1 MGSEKNR
8 KKIMIDM
15 EVKFQ
20 TIFRHKSDITIYSGD
35 KTKSVALLYGG
46 MSAERE
52 VSISS
57 SQGTLKSLIA
67 LGYKVIAID
76 VGADLAKILMD
87 QKPNIVFNCLH
98 GTYGE
103 DGCIPGMLNMMHIPY
118 THSGL
123 LASAMWFNKEKS
135 REFFLTHNIK
145 CARSILVNKSDHFKT
160 DPMPRPYVIKPL
172 TQGSSIGIKIIFEDT
187 DFNFADYDFEYGDR
201 ILVEEYVKGREIQ
214 VAILNGKALGTLEV
228 IPTERSFYDYDTKY
242 KDGLAK
248 HETPANISPEVE
260 KQAME
265 ISEYIFNHTGCNGVG
280 RAEFLLNDE
289 DELFI
294 LELNTHPGFT
304 PLSIVPEIAQKV
316 AGIPFEQL
324 VQEIL
329 QTAKYEK

>member
-1 MGSEKNR
+1 
-8 KKIMIDM
+8 
-15 EVKFQ
+15 
-20 TIFRHKSDITIYSGD
+20 
-35 KTKSVALLYGG
+35 

-57 SQGTLKSLIA
+57 SQGTLKSLIS

-76 VGADLAKILMD
+76 VGADLSKVLLD
-87 QKPNIVFNCLH
+87 QKPDLVFNCLH

-103 DGCIPGMLNMMHIPY
+103 DGSIPGMLNMMRIAY

-135 REFFLTHNIK
+135 REFFLAHNIK
-145 CARSILVNKSDHFKT
+145 CAKSVLVNKSDNIMV
-160 DPMPRPYVIKPL
+160 DPIARPYVIKPL

-187 DFNFADYDFEYGDR
+187 DFKFADYDFEYGDR

-214 VAILNGKALGTLEV
+214 VALLNGVALGTLEV
-228 IPTERSFYDYDTKY
+228 VPTERAFYDYDTKY
-242 KDGLAK
+242 KDGLAQ
-248 HETPANISPEVE
+248 HISPADISAEVTRE
-260 KQAME
+260 AMK
-265 ISEYIFNHTGCNGVG
+265 ISEYIFNYTNCNGVA
-280 RAEFLLNDE
+280 RAEFLLNDK

-304 PLSIVPEIAQKV
+304 PLSIVPEIAQKI
-316 AGIPFEQL
+316 AGISFEQL

-329 QTAKYEK
+329 NTARYEE

>member
-1 MGSEKNR
+1 MYAFDNIEK
-8 KKIMIDM
+8 KMLDM
-15 EVKFQ
+15 AVQFK
-20 TIFRHKSDITIYSGD
+20 TIFRSKSDVTIYSGD

-57 SQGTLKSLIA
+57 SHGTLKAMIA

-76 VGADLAKILMD
+76 VGADLAKILLD
-87 QKPNIVFNCLH
+87 HKPDIVFNCLH

-135 REFFLTHNIK
+135 REFFLTHNIR
-145 CARSILVNKSDHFKT
+145 CAKSIILNKADGIKN
-160 DPMPRPYVIKPL
+160 DPIPRPYVIKPL
-172 TQGSSIGIKIIFEDT
+172 TQGSSIGIEIIFEDT
-187 DFNFADYDFEYGDR
+187 DFDFSTYSFEYGDR

-214 VAILNGKALGTLEV
+214 VALLNGKALGILEV
-228 IPTERSFYDYDTKY
+228 VPTERAFYDYDTKY
-242 KDGLAK
+242 KEGLAN
-248 HETPANISPEVE
+248 HVVPADISEEVAKE
-260 KQAME
+260 AIR
-265 ISEYIFNHTGCNGVG
+265 ISEYIFNNTGCNGVA
-280 RAEFLLNDE
+280 RSEFLLNE
-289 DELFI
+289 QDELFI

-316 AGIPFEQL
+316 AGINFEQL

-329 QTAKYEK
+329 KTAKYEV

>member
-1 MGSEKNR
+1 
-8 KKIMIDM
+8 MIDM
-15 EVKFQ
+15 ALKFQ
-20 TIFRHKSDITIYSGD
+20 TIFRQKSDITIYSGD

-57 SQGTLKSLIA
+57 SVGTLKALIS

-76 VGADLAKILMD
+76 VGADLAKVLIEY
-87 QKPNIVFNCLH
+87 KPNIVFNCLH

-135 REFFLTHNIK
+135 REFFLTHNIR
-145 CARSILVNKSDHFKT
+145 CAKSILINKIDNLQA
-160 DPMPRPYVIKPL
+160 DPLPRPYVIKPL
-172 TQGSSIGIKIIFEDT
+172 TQGSSIGIKIIFEET
-187 DFNFADYDFEYGDR
+187 DFDFADYNFEYGDR
-201 ILVEEYVKGREIQ
+201 ILVEEYIKGREIQ
-214 VAILNGKALGTLEV
+214 VALLNGIAIGTLEV

-242 KDGLAK
+242 IDGLAK
-248 HETPANISPEVE
+248 HITPADISPDIQ
-260 KQAME
+260 KQVMQ
-265 ISEYIFNHTGCNGVG
+265 ISEYIFNHTGCNGVA
-280 RAEFLLNDE
+280 RAEFLLNDK

-304 PLSIVPEIAQKV
+304 PLSIVPEIAQKS
-316 AGIPFEQL
+316 AGIGF
-324 VQEIL
+324 EIL
-329 QTAKYEK
+329 VEEILRTAKYEK